1 MNGVSSLK
9 CNNKRQWNED
19 IPSCVEDVFTTMEP
33 PTTLNDDHV
42 VSWETPN
49 FGFEKTFEDECSGI
63 VSVAWNEGLFVD
75 GNNEVQ
81 FGGSTQYPGVR
92 RQWLRYTDTVS
103 EKRQK
108 VGFVFFIA
116 SFLFFVQIHFN
127 TEDTMLDNLQ
137 LPDKFRVYKL
147 ELMVKF
153 WTGQVF
159 ADTKLGFI

>member
-1 MNGVSSLK
+1 MLSHTS
-9 CNNKRQWNED
+9 
-19 IPSCVEDVFTTMEP
+19 DVFTTMEP

-63 VSVAWNEGLFVD
+63 VSVAWNEGLYVD

-81 FGGSTQYPGVR
+81 FGGSAQYPGVR

-108 VGFVFFIA
+108 ASLLLPFASNEISDSFRYSRHFVGQSA
-116 SFLFFVQIHFN
+116 A
-127 TEDTMLDNLQ
+127 
-137 LPDKFRVYKL
+137 
-147 ELMVKF
+147 
-153 WTGQVF
+153 TGQV
-159 ADTKLGFI
+159 